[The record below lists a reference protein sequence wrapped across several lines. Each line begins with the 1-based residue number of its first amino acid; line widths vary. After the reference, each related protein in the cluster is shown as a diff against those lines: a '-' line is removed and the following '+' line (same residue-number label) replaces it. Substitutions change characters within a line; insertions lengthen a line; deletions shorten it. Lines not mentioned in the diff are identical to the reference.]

1 MKDVKLIDVAKAA
14 GVSPA
19 TVSRIIRQNGYVS
32 AEKRQLVENAM
43 RDLGYAVHG
52 RLQEAQRGG
61 IPQVLLITPPRIS
74 PLFENI
80 GIQLSCEMQKQ
91 GWQMAV
97 HYCDD
102 ADGGS
107 LIPVI
112 ERARGGN
119 LRGVVFNCCG
129 DSLDFASLRRYLNS
143 LPVPTVMLERTP
155 ELYGLNKVML
165 NAEEML
171 FMAVRYLYHYGHRR
185 VVYIGC
191 DCAYDTEKKRLAGFN
206 SGITAMGIAAES
218 EFVGIDSYTRING
231 YNAIAEYA
239 AERGLP
245 SAIIAADQVLM
256 GVLEYLY
263 EQKLR
268 VPDDVSLVG
277 LDDTFAQYAS
287 PPLTSLAFPV
297 EEIARS
303 TLRILNEAQQE
314 RTLPQSVLLSTRLI
328 ERASVAAP
336 KEISGLN

>member
-19 TVSRIIRQNGYVS
+19 TVSRIVRKNGYVS
-32 AEKRQLVENAM
+32 AEKRLLVENAM
-43 RDLGYAVHG
+43 RDLGYTVPDG
-52 RLQEAQRGG
+52 VQEAQRGG
-61 IPQVLLITPPRIS
+61 MPQVLLITPPRIS

-80 GIQLSCEMQKQ
+80 GIQLSCELQKQ
-91 GWQMAV
+91 GWQTAV

-102 ADGGS
+102 TDGGS
-107 LIPVI
+107 LIPII
-112 ERARGGN
+112 EKTRGGN

-129 DSLDFASLRRYLNS
+129 DAFDFTSLRRYLNS
-143 LPVPTVMLERTP
+143 LPIPTVMLERTP

-171 FMAVRYLYHYGHRR
+171 FMAVRYLAHYGHRR
-185 VVYIGC
+185 IIYIGH

-206 SGITAMGIAAES
+206 SGVTAMGIAAES
-218 EFVGIDSYTRING
+218 EFVGIDSYTRLNG
-231 YNAIAEYA
+231 YRAIAEYMA
-239 AERGLP
+239 RRGLP

-256 GVLEYLY
+256 GALSYLY
-263 EQKLR
+263 EQGLR
-268 VPDDVSLVG
+268 VPDDVSMVG

-287 PPLTSLAFPV
+287 PPLTSVAFPV
-297 EEIARS
+297 TEIAQS

-336 KEISGLN
+336 RR